1 MGVSNNRHDEA
12 KQNDVGPKGARRQS
26 EEEKKTTP
34 KEMKKKQCRLS
45 QALQSSLKG

>member
-1 MGVSNNRHDEA
+1 VYQNNRHDEA

-34 KEMKKKQCRLS
+34 KEMKEKSVVSVKRCNHP
-45 QALQSSLKG
+45 